1 MPALPDTLIVEE
13 WHDPVVAA
21 HGFPANSRYV
31 RWTWSAILGPTATLT
46 LALLTDLLES
56 DDIVELRSEVLART
70 LGVKRDVLAR
80 GVERLRRFG
89 FLRAGAS
96 GVAIRTHVGP
106 VPECKLDR
114 LSAYGRVL
122 HDQLMAER
130 RRDVA

>member
-46 LALLTDLLES
+46 LMLLTDLLES
-56 DDIVELRSEVLART
+56 CDIVEVRREALART

-80 GVERLRRFG
+80 GLGRLRRFG
-89 FLRAGAS
+89 FLRAGGS
-96 GVAIRTHVGP
+96 TLAIRTHVGP
-106 VPECKLDR
+106 VPESKLDR
-114 LSAYGRVL
+114 LSDYGRVL

-130 RRDVA
+130 RPEVA